1 MKENDYK
8 PHFQKSSLA
17 ALNYLNKVYG
27 LPNIANF
34 SHLWPKVH
42 AVLGR
47 WDDHLKKNP
56 YHAQSAGHFTTEALN
71 QILQL
76 RCQNTGELLDLV
88 IVVTTCW
95 SSLRTCDLI
104 SLLSKNVSLLPM
116 DRKVPRRV
124 KLYLESTKNDP
135 QGIGLAST
143 REFFVPCVCLEKLN
157 SDEVKKFRNR
167 VRLNPTTACAT
178 SCPYEIIQRYLT
190 QIEDPYGQI
199 AVASNSTPPRYLR
212 ARNPNSSV
220 HNFLLRPLGNHTT

>member
-56 YHAQSAGHFTTEALN
+56 YHAQSAGHFTT
-71 QILQL
+71 
-76 RCQNTGELLDLV
+76 
-88 IVVTTCW
+88 
-95 SSLRTCDLI
+95 
-104 SLLSKNVSLLPM
+104 
-116 DRKVPRRV
+116 DRSCIDER
-124 KLYLESTKNDP
+124 
-135 QGIGLAST
+135 I
-143 REFFVPCVCLEKLN
+143 FVPCVCLEILN
-157 SDEVKKFRNR
+157 SDELEVKKFRNH